1 MTLEHT
7 ELTAVNLQRRVCR
20 KAHRPHTR
28 RSDTDEGN
36 APARLSPRHLPG
48 VKLLLAGSAGCQPP
62 TSTRPTGSLR
72 PQAHPPAPP
81 HGAPPAFAA
90 ASPRQAGAGRGGGA
104 GGAKAPRDGRGI
116 APPWAAAVCDAG
128 SSVRTCRRCREP
140 GDSSRCSSSS
150 TAALPSRYRGSH
162 SAILAAGSAD
172 RRPRPFDS
180 SPEARPRTTSGN
192 S

>member
-1 MTLEHT
+1 MTHERI
-7 ELTAVNLQRRVCR
+7 ELAAMNLWRPACR

-28 RSDTDEGN
+28 RSDTDEGI
-36 APARLSPRHLPG
+36 APERLSPRHLPD
-48 VKLLLAGSAGCQPP
+48 VKLLPAGSAGRQPP
-62 TSTRPTGSLR
+62 PSTGSLR
-72 PQAHPPAPP
+72 PQALPPAPP
-81 HGAPPAFAA
+81 HGAHPPAFAA
-90 ASPRQAGAGRGGGA
+90 ASPRQARAGRGGGA

-162 SAILAAGSAD
+162 SAILAAGIAD